1 MLFEILSASSR
12 DKNCV
17 CLVPEGPL
25 REILQ
30 AQLEDLQE
38 LQNSLVS
45 RQYQQSRELAAQRN
59 SLLGRLS
66 HLGIGTADKS
76 IERRTFCPKTKD
88 LKEVRSSLEDQYQ
101 KLPKTVLETP
111 GFREV
116 KNYHKLS
123 NGGKNVPK
131 ISMKRIPNTS
141 SWSIRSLSVAQVD
154 EDTSDQNFLKRHDK
168 LEKRER
174 KRQRLEAQRERDDQR
189 RKRTETGMKS
199 RKEGKKTRE
208 RKLEWIQDPS
218 VATHLLVKE

>member
-66 HLGIGTADKS
+66 HLGIGTADES

-88 LKEVRSSLEDQYQ
+88 LKEVRSYLEDQYQ

-123 NGGKNVPK
+123 NGEKSVPK
-131 ISMKRIPNTS
+131 ISMKRIQNTS
-141 SWSIRSLSVAQVD
+141 SWSIRSLSVAQGD
-154 EDTSDQNFLKRHDK
+154 EDISEIKTSSNVMTSWR
-168 LEKRER
+168 RER
-174 KRQRLEAQRERDDQR
+174 GRGRD
-189 RKRTETGMKS
+189 
-199 RKEGKKTRE
+199 
-208 RKLEWIQDPS
+208 
-218 VATHLLVKE
+218 